1 MKYMTRRPPR
11 TNNQQMMKEEN
22 IKLLFNLI
30 AERPGMTRVQLGRM
44 TQLSPT
50 TVSTLVDEL
59 MQNHLVEETGLAVTQ
74 CAGRKPILLRVAPEG
89 RQIAQ
94 FSLTRSG
101 ILFALYG
108 LNQQVLESRYLPH
121 PADAY
126 GGFVNS
132 TSLEDPD
139 AGDDYMALIEQML
152 QQSKRCNRERLL
164 AVCITLPGVYLQQDD
179 AFSWSAM
186 RVRIGGEAVRRLE
199 SRLSV
204 PFFLGNASMCRAYA
218 EKKCLEQ
225 PGTEL
230 QDLIYVNVCDG
241 LGAGIIAGGEF
252 LVGNSFTAGEIG
264 HITVDIRGKRCSCG
278 QNGCVEQYV
287 NLNAIRE
294 QVEQAWTGDPA
305 CTGSVPTTLEK
316 IGRLW
321 EEGHRVI
328 SAVMED
334 VTVKLFSAIYATLCI
349 TGIKRVVIGGGIE
362 QLGPY
367 LLDHLQRQARQNA
380 HNLLIRDMSISFA
393 QSGLNGDGDGIVAF
407 YLDHV
412 FNITADEIPQQAQ
425 LVESH

>member
-30 AERPGMTRVQLGRM
+30 AERPGITRVQLGRM

-59 MQNHLVEETGLAVTQ
+59 MQNHLVEETGLAVTRS
-74 CAGRKPILLRVAPEG
+74 AGRKPILLRVAPEG

-94 FSLTRSG
+94 FSLTRGG
-101 ILFALYG
+101 IFFALYG
-108 LNQQVLESRYLPH
+108 LNLQVLESRYLH
-121 PADAY
+121 HSADAY
-126 GGFVNS
+126 GGFVNG
-132 TSLEDPD
+132 TPLDDPD
-139 AGDDYMALIEQML
+139 AGDDYMSLMERML
-152 QQSKRCNRERLL
+152 QESRHCKRERLL
-164 AVCITLPGVYLQQDD
+164 AVCVTLPGVYLQQDD
-179 AFSWSAM
+179 SFSWSAM

-199 SRLSV
+199 SRLGV
-204 PFFLGNASMCRAYA
+204 PIFLGNASMCRAYA
-218 EKKCLEQ
+218 EKKCLEH

-230 QDLIYVNVCDG
+230 QDLIYVNACDG

-264 HITVDIRGKRCSCG
+264 HISVDIGGKRCACG

-287 NLNAIRE
+287 NLNAIQE
-294 QVEQAWTGDPA
+294 QIELAWAADPA
-305 CTGSVPTTLEK
+305 CTGAAPSSLEE

-321 EEGHRVI
+321 EKDHPVV
-328 SAVMED
+328 SDVMED
-334 VTVKLFSAIYATLCI
+334 VTLKLFSAIYGTLCI

-362 QLGPY
+362 QLGAR
-367 LLDHLQRQARQNA
+367 LLERLQQQTTRNP
-380 HNLLIRDMSISFA
+380 HNLLIRDLSISFA
-393 QSGLNGDGDGIVAF
+393 RSGLNGDGDGIVAF
-407 YLDHV
+407 YLDNV
-412 FNITADEIPQQAQ
+412 FTITGDEVAQPAQ